1 MSTINILCID
11 DQRDVLATLRKDLT
25 VFESHFNLI
34 DCESAA
40 EARDAIEEI
49 DQEGSYLAL
58 LICDHLMP
66 KKNGIDFLIEMHEDS
81 RFSKTKKLLLTGM
94 ATHKDTIEAINMA
107 DIDRYIEKPWDEEEL
122 VHIVK
127 ELLTQ
132 FILSIGIEYQ
142 PYLNLLDQPT
152 LLKILK
158 DRT

>member
-11 DQRDVLATLRKDLT
+11 DQRDVLATLHKDLA
-25 VFESHFNLI
+25 VFENYFTLI

-40 EARDAIEEI
+40 EAEEVIEEI
-49 DQEGSYLAL
+49 DQEGEYLGL

-66 KKNGIDFLIEMHEDS
+66 KKNGIDLLIEINEES
-81 RFSKTKKLLLTGM
+81 RFRKTKKLLLTGM

-122 VHIVK
+122 VHIIK

-132 FILSIGIEYQ
+132 YILSAGLDYQEYM
-142 PYLNLLDQPT
+142 PILDQPT
-152 LLKILK
+152 LLKVLK